1 MKRKYHKSNERKA
14 FAVLTGNQD
23 NSKEADRNVLLFKSH
38 FCIIS
43 RSGGRTWYPV
53 RTTAGTAA

>member
-1 MKRKYHKSNERKA
+1 MKRKYHKPERKA
-14 FAVLTGNQD
+14 FAVLTGNQG
-23 NSKEADRNVLLFKSH
+23 NSKDVDSNVLLFKTH

-53 RTTAGTAA
+53 RTTTGTAA